1 MSESRSANLTARM
14 QHPDPRTTVRKIT
27 LRLLPIIF
35 IAYVIAYVDRV
46 NLGFA
51 QLSMGEELGIKAAAY
66 GLAASIFFIA
76 YFIFEVPSNLLL
88 SKFGARNWITR
99 IMVSWGLVTVLTGF
113 VTSIEMLYA
122 TRFLLGIAEAGF
134 FPGMIYFLTQ
144 WYRSSDRA
152 KALGWLIFAQPI
164 AFMVGGFFGGLILDN
179 IHWFGLSSWQWVF
192 ILTGVPAVLMG
203 IVVYVMLPDSPQK
216 AKWLT
221 PSESTWLTE
230 TIDAE
235 QGESTEGVKA
245 QLAALKNP
253 TVLQLSLIHLAFA
266 TGSYGFNLFLPLIIK
281 QINPG
286 YSATN
291 IGFTAVIPYIFAAIG
306 ILISAR
312 LFDRVRH
319 KRLMV
324 AASSMMAAAGLTGAA
339 LLKDN
344 PALALVAIC
353 ITACAVFSFLA
364 PFWAIVTL
372 RVSRTQAAVGVA
384 VVNSIGNLGGFF
396 GPYLVGQNSGGSNV
410 TSGLVAPI
418 AAFVVAA
425 VLIFFLKQ
433 AKGPSPAA
441 ERTNEIQESIR

>member
-1 MSESRSANLTARM
+1 MSESRSASLPATM
-14 QHPDPRTTVRKIT
+14 QQPDPRATVRKIT

-35 IAYVIAYVDRV
+35 VAYVIAYVDRV

-76 YFIFEVPSNLLL
+76 YFFFEVPSNLLL

-113 VTSIEMLYA
+113 ITNIEMLYVS
-122 TRFLLGIAEAGF
+122 RFLLGVAEAGF
-134 FPGMIYFLTQ
+134 FPGMIYLLTQ
-144 WYRSSDRA
+144 WYRGSDRA

-164 AFMVGGFFGGLILDN
+164 AFMLGGFFGGLIVDN
-179 IHWFGLSSWQWVF
+179 VHLFGLSSWRWVF

-203 IVVYVMLPDSPQK
+203 IVVFRMLPNSPQQ

-221 PSESTWLTE
+221 KSEAKWLTE
-230 TIDAE
+230 SIDAE
-235 QGESTEGVKA
+235 QGERVDGVKA

-253 TVLQLSLIHLAFA
+253 DVLHLSLIHMAFA

-281 QINPG
+281 QINPT

-306 ILISAR
+306 ILLSAR
-312 LFDRVRH
+312 LFNKAPR

-324 AASSMMAAAGLTGAA
+324 ASCSLVAAAGLTCAV

-344 PALALVAIC
+344 PTLALVAIC
-353 ITACAVFSFLA
+353 VTACAVFSFLA

-372 RVSRTQAAVGVA
+372 RINRTQAAVGVA
-384 VVNSIGNLGGFF
+384 VVNSVGNLGGFF
-396 GPYLVGQNSGGSNV
+396 GPYLVGQGSGGSTV
-410 TSGLVAPI
+410 TTGLIAPI
-418 AAFVVAA
+418 AAFVLAA
-425 VLIFFLKQ
+425 VLILFLKQ
-433 AKGPSPAA
+433 HKTQDAD
-441 ERTNEIQESIR
+441 SITGIKETVR

>member
-1 MSESRSANLTARM
+1 MSEIRSASLPATT
-14 QHPDPRTTVRKIT
+14 QQPDPRATVRKIT

-51 QLSMGEELGIKAAAY
+51 QLTMGEELGIKAAAY
-66 GLAASIFFIA
+66 GLAASIFFLA
-76 YFIFEVPSNLLL
+76 YFVFEVPSNLLL

-113 VTSIEMLYA
+113 ATSIEMLYA
-122 TRFLLGIAEAGF
+122 TRFMLGVAEAGF

-164 AFMVGGFFGGLILDN
+164 AFMLGGFFGGLIVDHVHL
-179 IHWFGLSSWQWVF
+179 FGMSSWRWVF

-203 IVVYVMLPDSPQK
+203 IVVYRLLPDSPQK

-221 PSESTWLTE
+221 KSESKWLTDS
-230 TIDAE
+230 IDAE
-235 QGESTEGVKA
+235 QGERTEGVKA

-253 TVLQLSLIHLAFA
+253 TIIHLSLIHLAFA

-281 QINPG
+281 QINPT

-291 IGFTAVIPYIFAAIG
+291 IGFTAVVPYIFAAIG
-306 ILISAR
+306 ILLSAR
-312 LFDRVRH
+312 LFDRARN

-324 AASSMMAAAGLTGAA
+324 ASLTLLAAAGLTGAV
-339 LLKDN
+339 LLTDH
-344 PALALVAIC
+344 PALAMVAVSV
-353 ITACAVFSFLA
+353 TACAVFSFLA

-372 RVSRTQAAVGVA
+372 RISRTQAAVGVA
-384 VVNSIGNLGGFF
+384 VVNSVGNLGGFF
-396 GPYLVGQNSGGSNV
+396 GPYLVGQGSGGSTV
-410 TSGLVAPI
+410 ISVLIAPI
-418 AAFVVAA
+418 AAFVLAA
-425 VLIFFLKQ
+425 ILIFFLKQ
-433 AKGPSPAA
+433 HKHQDANSTTGMK
-441 ERTNEIQESIR
+441 ETVR